1 MQKYI
6 GKIVQLIYIDSKR
19 EVSIRNI
26 RVIATGEEK
35 FMAYCYSKKDVRTFN
50 HSGIVSIDELNPK
63 LLGVIDQ
70 INQHSRSNQFDGGNA
85 SGN

>member
-26 RVIATGEEK
+26 KVIASGEEK
-35 FMAYCYSKKDVRTFN
+35 FMAYCYTKKNVRTFY
-50 HSGIVSIDELNPK
+50 HSGIVSIDEINPK
-63 LLGVIDQ
+63 LLGMFEQVNRYKQ
-70 INQHSRSNQFDGGNA
+70 TV
-85 SGN
+85 